1 MDAEAEGGDEPLT
14 GGASR
19 QRVREQ
25 PNQQRQVEGDATEAI
40 SIDGAITLLRQ
51 LYGARIE
58 AARRNTPAHDRAAM
72 IRALRNELKAAI
84 RAVTERKRETAAARR
99 KAAAHRRE
107 ACKPKP
113 DNTG

>member
-19 QRVREQ
+19 QRVSEK
-25 PNQQRQVEGDATEAI
+25 PNQQRQAEGETAEPI
-40 SIDGAITLLRQ
+40 SIDGAISLLRQ

-107 ACKPKP
+107 ERQPTP
-113 DNTG
+113 DK